1 MAAPTGN
8 KRQRHSGETTSNSL
22 QLLTDLP
29 GALLPNVASFLPRIS
44 CVSFAMAM
52 TQPLDGI
59 SSHIPSAISIAI
71 ATASSEK
78 WECLDF
84 KDIQEDVYGGRS
96 LTDND
101 IRWIL
106 LCIDAPKITK
116 SLKFTNC
123 VGITGCGLDPLM
135 GSTVLE
141 RIDLSLVGVHE
152 NPNIAP
158 EPPISASV
166 VIPILNS
173 ILNTQGNSLVHV
185 QLPKKWREERSDV
198 LTQFLARFD
207 RMLNERRFQCSKGCG
222 ICEGNEGFQL
232 ANQRDGVIDI
242 TCYQCI
248 KHFCIGCIEN
258 CEINFCKCCEKVY
271 CDDCNNVVWCERC
284 YEDTSCKV
292 CDALKSW

>member
-1 MAAPTGN
+1 MATPTGN
-8 KRQRHSGETTSNSL
+8 KWQRHCGETSSNSL

-29 GALLPNVASFLPRIS
+29 NALLPNVASFLPRTS
-44 CVSFAMAM
+44 CVSFA
-52 TQPLDGI
+52 I
-59 SSHIPSAISIAI
+59 SLFDAPTSQEPSDICKAI
-71 ATASSEK
+71 ATSSNEK
-78 WECLDF
+78 WESLDF
-84 KDIQEDVYGGRS
+84 KDIQEAVYGGRS

-101 IRWIL
+101 IRWVL
-106 LCIDAPKITK
+106 LCIDAQNKTK

-123 VGITGCGLDPLM
+123 VGITGCGLELLM
-135 GSTVLE
+135 RSTVLE
-141 RIDLSLVGVHE
+141 RIDLSLVGDHE
-152 NPNIAP
+152 NPAITP
-158 EPPISASV
+158 EPPISAAV

-242 TCYQCI
+242 TCYQCMEN
-248 KHFCIGCIEN
+248 FCFGCFEN
-258 CEINFCKCCEKVY
+258 CEIDQCKCCEKVY
-271 CDDCNNVVWCERC
+271 CSGCNKVEWCEMC
-284 YEDTSCKV
+284 GDTMTCRACDVVKV
-292 CDALKSW
+292 W